1 MNTSRFDGSRAD
13 RRGMLIASLCFV
25 HCVAGPV
32 LLSLA
37 GLSSLISLSEKV
49 EPLFLLG
56 SATLGVIALV
66 PAYRKKHGRV
76 SCLAP
81 FASLP
86 AHAAELVTFTD
97 LTVADDQYTEKAR
110 KLAGTDTRPLRSTLF
125 TNVDRNN
132 ATAVPHLSHQR
143 PWDLLPSGWAAVSPI
158 WDGMGYHGLN
168 WESMESANKTLGLRE
183 FAVNYTDQALVETK
197 DRSHQCWGQL

>member
-32 LLSLA
+32 LLSFS
-37 GLSSLISLSEKV
+37 GLSSLVSLSEKV

-76 SCLAP
+76 SCLAL
-81 FASLP
+81 FACGLLCLLLRRHIGWGAISVEPIAVALGACLIIGAHMLNLRFSRRCACCDP
-86 AHAAELVTFTD
+86 ASK
-97 LTVADDQYTEKAR
+97 TVR
-110 KLAGTDTRPLRSTLF
+110 VRGT
-125 TNVDRNN
+125 
-132 ATAVPHLSHQR
+132 
-143 PWDLLPSGWAAVSPI
+143 G
-158 WDGMGYHGLN
+158 
-168 WESMESANKTLGLRE
+168 SA
-183 FAVNYTDQALVETK
+183 
-197 DRSHQCWGQL
+197 